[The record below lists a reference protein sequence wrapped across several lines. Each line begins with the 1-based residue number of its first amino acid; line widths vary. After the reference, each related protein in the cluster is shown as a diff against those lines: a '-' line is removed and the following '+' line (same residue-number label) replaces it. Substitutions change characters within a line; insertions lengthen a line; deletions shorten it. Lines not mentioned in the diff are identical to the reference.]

1 MTSGASKRLAN
12 ASVFVKP
19 GGIDP
24 ILRGLMATPAKL
36 NRQDSMLV
44 DELRD
49 KLFKQVRRIGLDLAA
64 LNMQRSRDHGL
75 PGDGAP
81 YIGLFWGFRADLDPP
96 SDRNEIAVQN
106 RQDPG
111 SCSKAPP
118 IHTILR
124 LLTPRVT
131 PICYRGPSFR
141 FTTGLGQ
148 ETRR

>member
-1 MTSGASKRLAN
+1 MLAEHRGMTSGASKRRAN
-12 ASVFVKP
+12 ASFRFVKP

-49 KLFKQVRRIGLDLAA
+49 KLFQQVRRIGLDLAA

-81 YIGLFWGFRADLDPP
+81 HVGPFWGFGADLDPP
-96 SDRNEIAVQN
+96 
-106 RQDPG
+106 
-111 SCSKAPP
+111 
-118 IHTILR
+118 L
-124 LLTPRVT
+124 
-131 PICYRGPSFR
+131 
-141 FTTGLGQ
+141 
-148 ETRR
+148 